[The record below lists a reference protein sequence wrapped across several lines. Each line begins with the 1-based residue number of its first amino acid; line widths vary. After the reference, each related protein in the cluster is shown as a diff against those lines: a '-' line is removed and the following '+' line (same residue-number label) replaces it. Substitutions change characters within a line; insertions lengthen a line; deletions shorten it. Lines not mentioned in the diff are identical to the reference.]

1 MADSYGY
8 VKGLRSADEGG
19 NDAGALMKESH
30 LDALEKSILEAS
42 KKGSQDM
49 AMYFQRR

>member
-1 MADSYGY
+1 MADSYDW
-8 VKGLRSADEGG
+8 VKGMRSADEGG
-19 NDAGALMKESH
+19 NDAGTLMRESH
-30 LDALEKSILEAS
+30 LDVLEKSLLEMS